1 VTHLGSLTDEELIS
15 RVRTLANPTPLEREL
30 ARRLA
35 DARDEMEETPEEI
48 RRLED
53 EIEDLENTIKELEA
67 QT

>member
-35 DARDEMEETPEEI
+35 DACDQLEETPEEI
-48 RRLED
+48 KRLED
-53 EIEDLENTIKELEA
+53 EVNQLENKIYELENA
-67 QT
+67 